1 VNRTLKN
8 EIAAVHQRIK
18 AAAKSEVPLT
28 RRAAAQLQR
37 DLAQWEDWQKPFVV
51 SGTGEILLPSLVAPS
66 ELARL
71 PRRIRI
77 GLATP
82 VKQHKKKV
90 PAEKI
95 ITENV
100 LNLTAHGTKQIE
112 GALSLQILLEWL
124 ATDRHTCLRIAKALV
139 QSPQNAEEVISKCMA
154 SAVEQIHAGAIRAD
168 NAARFHAWLHQ
179 VVRFSC
185 YRFVKR
191 QKMEVELTEGALQ
204 DRDIAIS
211 KRLPSADEQHY
222 SF

>member
-1 VNRTLKN
+1 MSTTQEPTRAQSA
-8 EIAAVHQRIK
+8 EIAAVRERLK
-18 AAAKSEVPLT
+18 AAAKSTAPVT
-28 RRAAAQLQR
+28 RRAAQQMSE
-37 DLAQWEDWQKPFVV
+37 DLYQWERWTLE
-51 SGTGEILLPSLVAPS
+51 GITLP
-66 ELARL
+66 RL
-71 PRRIRI
+71 PRRIRL

-82 VKQHKKKV
+82 VKQHKKKERD
-90 PAEKI
+90 EKI

-100 LNLTAHGTKQIE
+100 LNPTAHGTKQIE
-112 GALSLQILLEWL
+112 GALSPQILLEWL
-124 ATDRHTCLRIAKALV
+124 ATDRHTCLHIAKALV
-139 QSPQNAEEVISKCMA
+139 QSHQNAEEVISKCMA

-191 QKMEVELTEGALQ
+191 QKTEVELTEGALQ